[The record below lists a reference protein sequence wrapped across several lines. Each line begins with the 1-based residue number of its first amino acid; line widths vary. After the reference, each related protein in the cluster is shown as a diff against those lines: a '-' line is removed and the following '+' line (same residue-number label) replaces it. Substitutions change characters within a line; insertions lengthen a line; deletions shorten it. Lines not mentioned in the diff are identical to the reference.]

1 MAISTDIPVQRI
13 FYWNTSDANI
23 SLIRQTKLN
32 YREVLLKSLLIVFFI
47 LVVGVLVGF
56 TVLNSA
62 KNEVNERILIEEFV
76 PVTVKE
82 NTVNVSSVELINRG
96 TMKASWYGPK
106 FHGKLTANGEIY
118 DQMALTAAHKNL
130 SFGTL
135 LKITNPKNGR
145 SVIVRINDRGP
156 YIQGRDLDLSK
167 GAAIEL
173 GILKKGVAKLKIEE
187 VALGKTSNP
196 TAIVN

>member
-1 MAISTDIPVQRI
+1 MFLT
-13 FYWNTSDANI
+13 
-23 SLIRQTKLN
+23 
-32 YREVLLKSLLIVFFI
+32 

-56 TVLNSA
+56 TILKSDN
-62 KNEVNERILIEEFV
+62 NEQIERILIDEFV
-76 PVTVKE
+76 PATVKE
-82 NTVNVSSVELINRG
+82 NTINTSAVELIDRG

-106 FHGKLTANGEIY
+106 FHGKMTANGEVY
-118 DQMALTAAHKNL
+118 DQMAFTAAHKSL

-156 YIQGRDLDLSK
+156 YIEGRDLDLSK

-173 GILKKGVAKLKIEE
+173 GILRRGVARLKIQE
-187 VALGKTSNP
+187 VALTESGIQ
-196 TAIVN
+196 TALVN